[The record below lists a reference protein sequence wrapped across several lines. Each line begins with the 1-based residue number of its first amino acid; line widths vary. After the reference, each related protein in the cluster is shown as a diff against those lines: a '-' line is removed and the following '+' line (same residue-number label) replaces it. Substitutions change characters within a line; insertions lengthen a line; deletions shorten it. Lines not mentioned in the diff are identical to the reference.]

1 MVLLRWLLP
10 LLLCLER
17 GLCCRG
23 AWIVFLGCRC
33 RCVDSSSLSIIIVI
47 VAAAA
52 TVDAREEISFVGGS
66 ITVIQVMMKE

>member
-1 MVLLRWLLP
+1 MVLLKWLLP

-33 RCVDSSSLSIIIVI
+33 RCVDSSPLSIIIVI

-52 TVDAREEISFVGGS
+52 VDVREEISFVGGS
-66 ITVIQVMMKE
+66 NTVIQVMMKE